1 MRVHGGRFTISCSC
15 GRRAMAALRH
25 SRPHC
30 IRAALSSGFQK
41 RQRNAF
47 RRFKANH
54 RKNHMDLI
62 EGIWREFLDPYD
74 GDSDDPPRHPASGF
88 SDCPRGSVSRPGS
101 PRALRSG
108 GPGGASS
115 EEPPASKP
123 PGRPSR
129 GPAPLEADDVD
140 MQPAEAGSPQARGRP
155 ARRSGSP
162 DEDCGMWEDRWPR
175 APGPLLPAAGPPEH
189 GRHAQGRGRAARP
202 PPRLGSE
209 KDKGPKLTLSK
220 RKLELLLA
228 EPEKTKR
235 KRQYVAQ
242 SEQA

>member
-1 MRVHGGRFTISCSC
+1 
-15 GRRAMAALRH
+15 MAALRH
-25 SRPHC
+25 SRPRC

-88 SDCPRGSVSRPGS
+88 SDCPRGAVSRPGS

-108 GPGGASS
+108 GPGGTSS

-140 MQPAEAGSPQARGRP
+140 MQPAEAGSPQARGRA
-155 ARRSGSP
+155 ARRSGVP
-162 DEDCGMWEDRWPR
+162 GRGLRDVGGPL
-175 APGPLLPAAGPPEH
+175 APG
-189 GRHAQGRGRAARP
+189 ARP
-202 PPRLGSE
+202 PPPRRGAPRAWQTRA
-209 KDKGPKLTLSK
+209 GP
-220 RKLELLLA
+220 
-228 EPEKTKR
+228 
-235 KRQYVAQ
+235 RQSGPATPQARQREGQGAQ
-242 SEQA
+242 AHPLQEETGTFTCGA